1 MTAVRLAPVDRVEIL
16 SLMDNSLDVLMAST
30 PVARRA
36 KLGPDPFLRPQL
48 RAEHGV
54 SMLITVERQGRR
66 DALLFDTGVSPDGVL
81 HNLAVLERSL
91 HDIRALVLS
100 HGHTDHAGG
109 IQGMLARYARWQ
121 LPILVHP
128 DAFLKRRQVR
138 DGEITNLIPP
148 SRADLEREGIELV
161 VETGPSL
168 LLEDHVLITGQIPR
182 TTDFERGMPTQQA
195 WIEGEWRPDPWIHDD
210 QAIVIYLRGKGLVVL
225 TGCGHAGVINTLRAA
240 RQLTGVETIHAVIG
254 GFHLTG
260 RLFEPIIAPTVA
272 ALKAIGPRVLV
283 PQHCTGWKAQMALAQ
298 ELPDAY
304 IPNSVGTTLL
314 LDAEAP

>member
-1 MTAVRLAPVDRVEIL
+1 MATVPLTPVDRVEIL

-36 KLGPDPFLRPQL
+36 KLGPDPYLRPQL

-54 SMLITVERQGRR
+54 SMLITVERAGRR
-66 DALLFDTGVSPDGVL
+66 DTLLFDTGVSPDGVL
-81 HNLAVLERSL
+81 HNLEVLERSL

-100 HGHTDHAGG
+100 HGHTDHTGG

-138 DGEITNLIPP
+138 EGEITNLIPP

-161 VETGPSL
+161 VETGPTC
-168 LLEDHVLITGQIPR
+168 LLERQVLITGQIPR
-182 TTDFERGMPTQQA
+182 TTPFEQGMPTQQA
-195 WIEGEWRPDPWIHDD
+195 WIDGEWRPDPWIHDD
-210 QAIVIYLRGKGLVVL
+210 QAIVIHLRDKGLVVL
-225 TGCGHAGVINTLRAA
+225 TGCGHAGVINTIRAA
-240 RQLTGVETIHAVIG
+240 RQLTGVEPIHAVVG

-260 RLFEPIIAPTVA
+260 SLFEPVIEPTVA

-283 PQHCTGWKAQMALAQ
+283 PQHCTGWKAQLRLAQ
-298 ELPDAY
+298 ELPGAY
-304 IPNSVGTTLL
+304 VPNSVGTTLV
-314 LDAEAP
+314 LDAAAP